1 MLALPLIAVAAI
13 GLSACSAQNSGNPI
27 AGGTTTS
34 STTTSSSDPAS
45 ANPLASVDPCS
56 LITQTDETNS
66 QLHPG
71 YKIIAPGGRGCR
83 WDRPD
88 DGANLDG
95 YAVQIVIYDTAGIA
109 QLNTQGGTV
118 SDTSLSK
125 YTGKLFQDTPTSYCD
140 ISLATTSS
148 SRIDIAV
155 NSSQGMTKS
164 CSLVQEVAPVV
175 VSHFPAGS

>member
-13 GLSACSAQNSGNPI
+13 GLSACSAQNSGNPV
-27 AGGTTTS
+27 ASGTTS
-34 STTTSSSDPAS
+34 STTTSSSDPTANT
-45 ANPLASVDPCS
+45 NPLASVDPCS
-56 LITQTDETNS
+56 LITKTDETNS

-71 YKIIAPGGRGCR
+71 YTINAPGGRGCR

-88 DGANLDG
+88 NGATIDG
-95 YAVQIVIYDTAGIA
+95 YTIQIVIYNTAGIA

-125 YTGKLFQDTPTSYCD
+125 YTGKLFQDTLTSNCD
-140 ISLATTSS
+140 ISLATTST